1 VTPPILLLHAFP
13 LDARMWDAQTA
24 ALEQAGYETLA
35 PNLPGREP
43 EDDLGRWAGRV
54 LDLLPGSF
62 IPVGCSMGGY
72 LIFELWRQAP
82 ALIPAAV
89 FVDTRAGADTPEARE
104 GREETIRILGE
115 DGFDAFWKLQKPKL
129 FTPKTPPEVVE
140 RATTIA
146 AEQPVANLVA
156 TLRALAARPDS
167 YETATTIDVPSLVL
181 VGEDDALTPPGEARE
196 LAGHLPAGTLV
207 EIPGAGH
214 LTPLEKPDE
223 VKEEL
228 LVFLAGLDLAP

>member
-13 LDARMWDAQTA
+13 LDARMWDAQAA

-43 EDDLGRWAGRV
+43 DDDLGRWAERV
-54 LDLLPGSF
+54 LELLPGPF

-72 LIFELWRQAP
+72 LVFELWRQAP
-82 ALIPAAV
+82 ALVPATV

-115 DGFDAFWKLQKPKL
+115 DGFDAFWELQKPKL
-129 FTPKTPPEVVE
+129 FTPKTPPEIVE
-140 RATTIA
+140 RAMTIA
-146 AEQPVANLVA
+146 AEQPISNLVA

-196 LAGHLPAGTLV
+196 LAGHLPAGKLV

-228 LVFLAGLDLAP
+228 LVFLAGLDLAA